1 MLEDFINI
9 ALTAFTEVNGDID
22 KFELQLRRKLM
33 SYNVPVAQDNQ
44 SHSVTDVKNLDN
56 LMSTLKM
63 DNPIFNKLAD
73 VNINDMNDADIM
85 KLVQELG
92 LVSNTTS
99 NE

>member
-9 ALTAFTEVNGDID
+9 ALTAFTEVTGDID

-56 LMSTLKM
+56 LILK
-63 DNPIFNKLAD
+63 FFY
-73 VNINDMNDADIM
+73 
-85 KLVQELG
+85 Q
-92 LVSNTTS
+92 
-99 NE
+99 